1 MTRFAGLLAL
11 VLLALAASAPVG
23 GGALAAGVF
32 HERGKA
38 SWYRA
43 HKGPTASGVRHGSAD
58 LSAAHPSLPFGSRV
72 LVTNLRNGRSVV
84 VSITDRGPFTGGRII
99 DVSEAAARE
108 LGFHRAGTANV
119 RVEQA
124 AR

>member
-1 MTRFAGLLAL
+1 MTRRTSLLVLVL
-11 VLLALAASAPVG
+11 VLLALAVLAPAA
-23 GGALAAGVF
+23 ALAGAIV

-43 HKGPTASGVRHGSAD
+43 DGGLTASGVRHGSED

-72 LVTNLRNGRSVV
+72 VVTNLRNGRSVV
-84 VSITDRGPFTGGRII
+84 LPITDRGPFTGGRVI
-99 DVSEAAARE
+99 DVSEAAARQ
-108 LGFHRAGTANV
+108 LGFHRAGIANV

-124 AR
+124 GR